1 MQSAQAQLGR
11 LWNIESKSTQPGSE
25 ATGPLQKGPL
35 QCFKEGSLENVHPW
49 VADEVERLGPLA
61 EAELDEDVLD
71 LPLGGEAREEALQR
85 LPVHLAVV
93 ALLALRVLDQLEHLR
108 RVVDDL
114 G

>member
-1 MQSAQAQLGR
+1 MQSQSAQAQFGR
-11 LWNIESKSTQPGSE
+11 LWNIESKSTQPRSE
-25 ATGPLQKGPL
+25 ATGPL
-35 QCFKEGSLENVHPW
+35 QCFKEGILDYVHPW

-71 LPLGGEAREEALQR
+71 LPLGGEAREEPLQR

>member
-1 MQSAQAQLGR
+1 M
-11 LWNIESKSTQPGSE
+11 ID
-25 ATGPLQKGPL
+25 
-35 QCFKEGSLENVHPW
+35 HPW

-114 G
+114 GLTVSLY